1 MQVLQFCWMQG
12 KPINLQPAD
21 ESRSKHTQKRKDL
34 SVVVLVLSLIE
45 VVFEVAI
52 ASL

>member
-1 MQVLQFCWMQG
+1 MRG
-12 KPINLQPAD
+12 KPIKLQPAD
-21 ESRSKHTQKRKDL
+21 ESRSKQTHKQKDL
-34 SVVVLVLSLIE
+34 SMVVLVLSLIE